1 MDTTTTARRRS
12 RLLLP
17 TALLAVA
24 TTAAAAVFLVVPAG
38 ERDADGPGTAELV
51 RTGRVDLRRVEGSPV
66 AAAEV
71 AVAGGQTRMRTE
83 RYSMVA
89 VTWRGPAPQVQVS
102 TRAGGAW
109 SRWQDLEPLADG
121 PDDRDSRRIQGSDL
135 LWVESAQDVRTR
147 VQGSATDVRL
157 VLIDPGTTATGQTAA
172 RGAVRSTSQA
182 AQRTTQRSTQPTVQR
197 TASARVP
204 TEVPRPRI
212 RSRKRW
218 GADESWR
225 DGRPRYIRS
234 IRQVHVHHTV
244 NSNDYRRADVAAMIR
259 GMYRYHTY
267 NLGWSD
273 IGYNFLVDRFGRAW
287 MGRAGGAARRVRGAH
302 TLGFN
307 HSSTGISVIGNFDQH
322 RPPRAVLRTV
332 SRLAAWKLDI
342 DGRNPRGR
350 IRVRSEGS
358 DKYPAGK
365 VVRLPVIDGHRDTN
379 DTACPGQRL
388 YDRLPTIRRRAAR
401 RIERFSGT

>member
-1 MDTTTTARRRS
+1 MDTPTTARRRS

-24 TTAAAAVFLVVPAG
+24 TTAAAAVFLGVPAG

-51 RTGRVDLRRVEGSPV
+51 RSGRVDLRRVEGSPV

-71 AVAGGQTRMRTE
+71 AVARGQTRMHTE
-83 RYSMVA
+83 PYSMVA
-89 VTWRGPAPQVQVS
+89 VTWRGQAPQVQVS
-102 TRAGGAW
+102 TRAGGSW

-121 PDDRDSRRIQGSDL
+121 PDDLESRTTQGSDL
-135 LWVESAQDVRTR
+135 LWVDRAQDVRTR
-147 VQGSATDVRL
+147 VQGAATDVRL
-157 VLIDPGTTATGQTAA
+157 VLIDPGTTA
-172 RGAVRSTSQA
+172 
-182 AQRTTQRSTQPTVQR
+182 TVQR

-204 TEVPRPRI
+204 TEVPRPSI

>member
-24 TTAAAAVFLVVPAG
+24 TTAAAAVFLGVPVS

-51 RTGRVDLRRVEGSPV
+51 RSGRVDLRRVEGSPV

-71 AVAGGQTRMRTE
+71 AVARGQTRMHTE
-83 RYSMVA
+83 PYSMVA
-89 VTWRGPAPQVQVS
+89 VTWHGQAPQVQVS
-102 TRAGGAW
+102 TRAGGSW

-121 PDDRDSRRIQGSDL
+121 PDDLESRTTQGSDL
-135 LWVESAQDVRTR
+135 LWVDRAQDVRTR
-147 VQGSATDVRL
+147 VQGAATDVRL
-157 VLIDPGTTATGQTAA
+157 VLIDPGTTA
-172 RGAVRSTSQA
+172 
-182 AQRTTQRSTQPTVQR
+182 TVQR

-204 TEVPRPRI
+204 TEVPRPSI